1 MEWSRP
7 PGTTTS
13 SPCGNS
19 ATRVTMNRTYQTL
32 WLIAVLALALAIFT
46 FLPGAYVAQAR
57 GTLADVPRTRAPVAP
72 AAPRV
77 SANTSATGAQTPPA
91 RPALKPHPQVTLSAS
106 PSTVMIG
113 EHFTVNATFQTI
125 TDTQAPTG
133 ATTGYGP
140 FLDLIFPSGTQFQS
154 ATYLGAGVTTQRLTF
169 PVGGYVNHPYA
180 VDSSGNPVQVYGTPG
195 DELVVLQLPFGS
207 FTLGQPPVTISMDAI
222 LSSTISLATTPTIRA
237 RGGYQFGYTPLND
250 WCCGDPSIVG
260 DVVTGTLWSVN
271 QPIQP
276 TLLRV
281 SKSNNAP
288 ESETATGPNYP
299 RQWTVNVDVATGQT
313 ITNLQIIDTLPNN
326 AQFVSVDSVT
336 GNGMSVYT
344 ATLVPS
350 TTTPGGTLIYT
361 LNQVTGTTGTS
372 DAQMRFTFY
381 IPITD
386 ALGSAVL
393 NASTGASAV
402 SSNNVYAT
410 GFWIRDGVLVT
421 STTAV
426 GPIADRSIAIQKSA
440 ASPEVKPGAFITY
453 TLNFQVSDFFAF
465 NNVVIS
471 DTISDGQHFDA
482 SFAPTLVVNG
492 NGFTSSGAINAS
504 NFVTINHWSTA
515 PDFVP
520 PALGTT
526 DFIVRVSD
534 ELQTRLG
541 NGNLLGG
548 CIPLGGGANDCS
560 QRNDGV
566 TTGAITFRTIV
577 LNSFVDDY
585 PTGTTPQI
593 DEGDILRNSVTITGA
608 VLNASTLIP
617 TGSTASD
624 TSGATLNVA
633 RGSLQK
639 SIYAVNGALITTT
652 QTIHVN
658 AGDRVTYRLTYTT
671 PHSSF
676 EDRTFTDFL
685 PLPIFKVNDPD
696 ADGALGPGWTF
707 TYTVAA
713 SPTVPAA
720 GFAMFGPNDTFHNLT
735 NTIPSLVTD
744 TVANSLAFDYGSF
757 HDDTGTPS
765 VMDLL
770 FTVNVSR
777 DPYADG
783 LYFTNQARET
793 TGSTNG
799 GSSSADVIVQLVLN
813 EPALVFSKAAI
824 TTTNPGA
831 IFSPLPIGP
840 VSFTA
845 PGSAYA
851 RWAGTITSNDLITYP
866 LNSDVSGVDAND
878 LVSFAVV
885 VFNTGNSAR
894 GAFDIVISDTL
905 PLGFSIPPGGLNF
918 WVSYGDRTGYDG
930 ITTTQPLSYTKP
942 DGSAAT
948 PNDLFSGGIKLVD
961 PSSEQGVCQSHT
973 VGNGKDV
980 IIITY
985 DLLISNLI
993 TSSLPIKNV
1002 GTLANYSGS
1011 PGGANFTPPG
1021 GITNTATVT
1030 VAAPAI
1036 TKAFVGTNVTQTTGA
1051 NVAIGEQVTYSLS
1064 ITIPEGTTA
1073 NTLITDTLDSG
1084 LAFISCASIAP
1095 SNPISV
1101 TSSVGFGAACA
1112 SPTVTSAGRIIT
1124 FNLGDI
1130 TNLNNDN
1137 TVTET
1142 VSITYTAVVL
1152 NNPANTRGN
1161 TRANSVAMTY
1171 GAGLTLPVASA
1182 TPVTIVEPQ
1191 LSIAKTASPS
1201 FGDAGDTIT
1210 FTLTISNA
1218 SPGNISAFNVGLTD
1232 TVPVSMT
1239 YNAGTFS
1246 FVSGVAPTTI
1256 SDASA
1261 PLITATWDVIT
1272 QGLTSTLRF
1281 SARLDTNITPNQRIT
1296 NTAYVTGTS
1305 LPGDV
1310 LTAQSPYTTTSIER
1324 TGNWGDVGGS
1334 ASAPYRANISATVT
1348 VSNVVPVKTI
1358 TQTSESFTSVV
1369 AGTERVAIGE
1379 IVRYRLVTRLPEG
1392 ESLDFQIRDTIPTG
1406 LRFISDTT
1414 AMVAFVCNGGA
1425 NCITSSTLSGAG
1437 LVVGGN
1443 ETTINTIAPTFTLP
1457 ASAITPTTFND
1468 ATPVTFTLG
1477 SLVNSDGDSD
1487 LEYVVV
1493 EFNALVDNISGNTTG
1508 VSRGNTFNV
1517 RVNGATLATSG
1528 SVAVIIAQP
1537 TITITKSIV
1546 PPPPNDAGDTITYT
1560 LRLTNTAS
1568 GNNAAPAFDIVL
1580 TDTLNSYLTLQ
1591 SITNTMPATSTF
1603 ASFVAGQLITA
1614 TLDQLYPGASGIIT
1628 LTARI
1633 TSTVPVSQTIPNSA
1647 TLSFTSLPGT
1657 NGTTPN
1663 PTGSTTPGAPGA
1675 PDGERITTGISNT
1688 ITATLAAPTIVKLAP
1703 NPNQYTIGAVVPY
1716 TLCVTLPE
1724 GVTRSLQVT
1733 DTLPNYLAY
1742 VASSGQVLT
1751 DTTSVQQ
1758 CSATYTA
1765 LNGTLGSSSVVTA
1778 GQDIRLSFGSDPQI
1792 VDDNDATNNTFAF
1805 ALQAIVQNVIQN
1817 QDGLTRTNTAQLTFT
1832 NPNNN
1837 NTLTVSGGSQT
1848 ITITEP
1854 ILALNKFI
1862 SGQPVPADA
1871 GGWLTYTVS
1880 ISHAASSRVNAY
1892 DVVFSDTI
1900 PSALTNASVIS
1911 VNASGIAAPSSQITG
1926 GVLTV
1931 PASGAFDLPL
1941 GAAVTI
1947 TFQAQIV
1954 SSVAPNQAITNTG
1967 AVIWTSLPGVNPNER
1982 ASGDGLLNGG
1992 GVNDYEL
1999 QSSATFSTT
2008 TPTIGKTLVATSLG
2022 DTTGSNV
2029 TIGEVITYSLAITLT
2044 EGTTPS
2050 LVVTDT
2056 LPNNVA
2062 FLAGTAITDTTG
2074 FNGTLSE
2081 MTTTTGSGAVTFS
2094 FSNPIT
2100 VVGDNIATNNTFT
2113 ITFQARVNNAL
2124 ANQSGTPL
2132 PNSAALRVG
2141 SGSLVSSN
2149 VVTATVVEP
2158 TMAITKTIT
2167 PASAA
2172 ANDTITVTLVVG
2184 NSGTSI
2190 AYDTMVEDQFA
2201 TALLANITP
2210 VTTPGG
2216 FVFSTLAGPPTTT
2229 VRYTGGNVNVGA
2241 TLTFVFTATVTT
2253 NVTAGQIYNDVAS
2266 VAQATTLPGADAN
2279 ERVNYVVTDTKALTI
2294 IAPEISVTKTD
2305 GRATV
2310 QPGDTLV
2317 YTITITNA
2325 VGARNATGVVLTDTI
2340 PISTTF
2346 VAASIGGSYNSGT
2359 RTVTWNAFD
2368 LNAGASATRYV
2379 TVTVNTPL
2387 PAGTQSITN
2396 TARAVDDGTHGAETN
2411 LSDNSASDTDTVIGT
2426 YDLTIGKTDGGVSTS
2441 PGATLIYTLTYT
2453 NTGNIGANIRITET
2467 APTNTSYSGG
2477 AAWNCIGSTCT
2488 RDIAN
2493 VPADGIGRTTRF
2505 TLTVANPL
2513 PAGTISITNTATIG
2527 NDGTSSPESNPNNN
2541 SAQDT
2546 TPITGLTH
2554 NLTISK
2560 TDGGISVAPGDT
2572 IAYTIRYTNTGNI
2585 GVTNVTI
2592 TDTIPTNTTFNAG
2605 ASDSRWVCGG
2615 GNCIANVGTTNGN
2628 ASSSIV
2634 IAFAVNSSLP
2644 SGTTTIT
2651 NTARL
2656 GDDGANGAE
2665 ANPND
2670 NTAQDTTPINA
2681 APILQIAKSDG
2692 GVTATP
2698 GGNIVYTITFT
2709 NTGNIGAAN
2718 VTISDTLP
2726 ANTGFVGAS
2735 DGGTFA
2741 SGRVTWNVG
2750 ALAMSASGTRV
2761 ITVSVNTPLPA
2772 GALTITNTAAI
2783 TSTEISTPITGVD
2796 TTPVNVTHDLTIT
2809 KNDGG
2814 VSVTPGNVVTYTLR
2828 YTNANTSN
2836 IAAANVLL
2844 TETVPSNTTFA
2855 GPTGTWSCSIG
2866 APAGTTCLRNI
2877 GTLGVGG
2884 NGLVQFAVRV
2894 NSSLPGGTTT
2904 ITNTASIGDDGTSGA
2919 ESSMSNNTAQDTT
2932 PITIAPDLTI
2942 TKTDGGGSA
2951 LAGGTITYTL
2961 WYTNNGFVAATN
2973 VMIVDTVPNETT
2985 FVGPPAWGCAVGAS
2999 AGTQCPRNVGTL
3011 NIGASG
3017 SVTFTVRVN
3026 NPVTPGA
3033 TTITNTVRIS
3043 DDGANGA
3050 DLNPSNN
3057 VYTRTTPIA
3066 APALSLSKSAN
3077 VATIGAGGTITYT
3090 LRYTNTGSAA
3100 ATNVV
3105 LTDTVPISTTRTGGA
3120 GWSCPIG
3127 SGAGTICTQTIGTL
3141 GVGASSSAQFIVT
3154 AVNPIPPSVTQIAN
3168 TATIADDGGHTSTST
3183 STVGATHPPGTFS
3196 VYLPFISRAGPPAPT
3211 PTPTRTPTPYQWPL
3225 VDPKGMVSD
3234 PARDRLWLASH
3245 YDNSVTVFTESTITA
3260 TVPTLL
3266 AKITVGTKPFGIGLI
3281 DDKVYTANTGVPQPA
3296 SVSVISAAS
3305 MTVLKTISLSSCGSE
3320 ATHLAVNPNTHRV
3333 YIAMHSNPGRVAVI
3347 DTTTDSLA
3355 ACVPV
3360 ETGAFGIA
3368 AHPASNSIFV
3378 GSRDGLKL
3386 QRIDGATN
3394 NVTLTT
3400 NSWNGSGSPFYVGIN
3415 PTTNLLFAMV
3425 GIPNHDVPNKLYVYS
3440 IDGSGNLSNERIA
3453 SVGNTDDGGFVV
3465 QSQCSGNIFIAE
3477 TAQNQVRILT
3487 SDLASYGVVTEAS
3500 GLVGH
3505 GPFGLLEN
3513 PTFRRVYV
3521 SNKPANTLSVLT
3533 ECPGPLAPRLMMPMT
3548 PIPSTT
3554 PTITPKTITPTK
3566 TLTATVALTKTVT
3579 PTSAPT
3585 KSVTPTRASTLAP
3598 STPTR
3603 TPTLAP
3609 STPTR
3614 TPTLA
3619 PNTSTRTPTLAPS
3632 TPTRTRT
3639 VGASIPTPTPTLTRT
3654 LTITPTKAP

>member
-1 MEWSRP
+1 MDRLTHNNT
-7 PGTTTS
+7 GTL
-13 SPCGNS
+13 
-19 ATRVTMNRTYQTL
+19 ARRVTMNRAYQTL
-32 WLIAVLALALAIFT
+32 WLIAMCALALAIFT

-57 GTLADVPRTRAPVAP
+57 GTFAEMPRVRPPGAP

-77 SANTSATGAQTPPA
+77 PPNTDAQVPPA
-91 RPALKPHPQVTLSAS
+91 RPALKPYPQMTLSAS

-113 EHFTVNATFQTI
+113 EHFTVNATLQTI
-125 TDTQAPTG
+125 TDTQTPVT

-140 FLDLIFPSGTQFQS
+140 FIDVIFPAGAQFQS

-207 FTLGQPPVTISMDAI
+207 FTLGQPPVTVNMDAI
-222 LSSTISLATTPTIRA
+222 LSSTISLTTTPTIRA
-237 RGGYQFGYTPLND
+237 RGGYQFGYTPLDD

-281 SKSNNAP
+281 SKSNNAS

-299 RQWTVNVDVATGQT
+299 RQWTVDVDVATGQT
-313 ITNLQIIDTLPNN
+313 ITNLQISDTLPDS

-361 LNQVTGTTGTS
+361 LDQVTGTTS
-372 DAQMRFTFY
+372 ANDAQMRFTFY

-393 NASTGASAV
+393 NASTGASTV

-410 GFWIRDGVLVT
+410 GFWIRDGVPVT

-426 GPIADRSIAIQKSA
+426 GPITDRSIAIQKSA
-440 ASPEVKPGAFITY
+440 TSPEVKPGALVTY

-465 NNVVIS
+465 NSVVIS

-482 SFAPTLVVNG
+482 SFAPTLSVNG

-504 NFVTINHWSTA
+504 NFITINHWSTA

-520 PALGTT
+520 PANGTT

-541 NGNLLGG
+541 DGNLLGG
-548 CIPLGGGANDCS
+548 CIPLGGGVNDCS
-560 QRNDGV
+560 QRNDGA
-566 TTGAITFRTIV
+566 TTGAITFRTVV
-577 LNSFVDDY
+577 LNSFIDDY

-593 DEGDILRNSVTITGA
+593 DEGDILRNSVTITGS
-608 VLNASTLIP
+608 VLNASTLVA

-624 TSGATLNVA
+624 ASGATLTVA
-633 RGSLQK
+633 RGALNK

-676 EDRTFTDFL
+676 EDRTFTDYL

-696 ADGALGPGWTF
+696 ADDTLGPGWAF

-735 NTIPSLVTD
+735 DTIPTLVTD
-744 TVANSLAFDYGSF
+744 TVANSLTFDYGSF
-757 HDDTGTPS
+757 HDDTGPQS
-765 VMDLL
+765 VLDLL
-770 FTVNVSR
+770 FTVSVSR

-783 LYFTNQARET
+783 LYFTNQAREY

-824 TTTNPGA
+824 TTTNSGA
-831 IFSPLPIGP
+831 MFAPLPIGP

-866 LNSDVSGVDAND
+866 INSDVSGVDAND
-878 LVSFAVV
+878 RVSFAVV

-905 PLGFSIPPGGLNF
+905 PVGFSIPSGGLNF
-918 WVSYGDRTGYDG
+918 WVSYGDRTGFDG

-980 IIITY
+980 ILITY
-985 DLLISNLI
+985 DLLVSNLI
-993 TSSLPIKNV
+993 SASLPIKNV

-1011 PGGANFTPPG
+1011 PGGENFTPPG

-1036 TKAFVGTNVTQTTGA
+1036 TKSFISTNITQTTGA
-1051 NVAIGEQVTYSLS
+1051 NVAIGEQVTYTLS
-1064 ITIPEGTTA
+1064 ITIPEGTTTNA
-1073 NTLITDTLDSG
+1073 LVTDTLDSG

-1095 SNPISV
+1095 SNPVSV

-1112 SPTVTSAGRIIT
+1112 SPTVTSAGRVVT

-1137 TVTET
+1137 AVTEIIG
-1142 VSITYTAVVL
+1142 ITYTVVVL

-1171 GAGLTLPVASA
+1171 GAGLTVPVASA

-1191 LSIAKTASPS
+1191 LTIAKTASPS

-1218 SPGNISAFNVGLTD
+1218 SPGNISAFNVGFTD

-1239 YNAGTFS
+1239 YNAGTFA

-1281 SARLDTNITPNQRIT
+1281 SARLDTNVLPNQRIT

-1358 TQTSESFTSVV
+1358 TQTSESFTGVA
-1369 AGTERVAIGE
+1369 AGTTRVAIGE

-1392 ESLDFQIRDTIPTG
+1392 ESLDLQIRDTIPTG

-1414 AMVAFVCNGGA
+1414 ATVAFVCNGGA

-1437 LVVGGN
+1437 LVVSGN

-1457 ASAITPTTFND
+1457 ASAITPTTFGD

-1477 SLVNSDGDSD
+1477 SLVNSDTDPD
-1487 LEYVVV
+1487 LEYIVV
-1493 EFNALVDNISGNTTG
+1493 EFNALVDNIASNTTG
-1508 VSRGNTFNV
+1508 TSRANTFNV
-1517 RVNGATLATSG
+1517 RVNGATLATSA
-1528 SVAVIIAQP
+1528 SVSVIIAQP
-1537 TITITKSIV
+1537 TITLIKSIV
-1546 PPPPNDAGDTITYT
+1546 PPPNDAGDTITYT
-1560 LRLTNTAS
+1560 LRVTNTAS

-1603 ASFVAGQLITA
+1603 ASFVAGQMITA

-1628 LTARI
+1628 LTARV

-1647 TLSFTSLPGT
+1647 TLSFTSLPGP
-1657 NGTTPN
+1657 NGTSPN

-1675 PDGERITTGISNT
+1675 QNGERITTGISNT
-1688 ITATLAAPTIVKLAP
+1688 ISATLAAPTIVKLAP

-1742 VASSGQVLT
+1742 VAGSGQVLT
-1751 DTTSVQQ
+1751 DTASVQQ
-1758 CSATYTA
+1758 CNATYTA
-1765 LNGTLGSSSVVTA
+1765 LNGTLGTSSVVTS
-1778 GQDIRLSFGSDPQI
+1778 GQNIRLSFDSDPQI
-1792 VDDNDATNNTFAF
+1792 VDDNDATNNAFVF

-1817 QDGLTRTNTAQLTFT
+1817 QDGVTRTNTAQLTFT

-1848 ITITEP
+1848 ITVTEP

-1871 GGWLTYTVS
+1871 GGWLTYTIS

-1892 DVVFSDTI
+1892 EVVFSDTI
-1900 PSALTNASVIS
+1900 PSALTNASVIG
-1911 VNASGIAAPSSQITG
+1911 VNASGIITPSSQISG

-1931 PASGAFDLPL
+1931 PASGTFDLPL

-1947 TFQAQIV
+1947 TLQAQIV
-1954 SSVAPNQAITNTG
+1954 SGVAPNQAITNTG
-1967 AVIWTSLPGVNPNER
+1967 AVIWTSLPGANPNER
-1982 ASGDGLLNGG
+1982 ASGDGVLDGG

-1999 QSSATFSTT
+1999 PASATFTTT
-2008 TPTIGKTLVATSLG
+2008 TPAISKALVATSLA
-2022 DTTGSNV
+2022 DTTGSSV
-2029 TIGEVITYSLAITLT
+2029 TIGEVITYSLSITLT
-2044 EGTTPS
+2044 EGTTPL

-2056 LPNNVA
+2056 LPSNVA
-2062 FLAGTAITDTTG
+2062 FLAGTAITNTTG

-2081 MTTTTGSGAVTFS
+2081 MTTTTGSGTVTFS
-2094 FSNPIT
+2094 FNNPIT

-2113 ITFQARVNNAL
+2113 ITFQARVNNAP
-2124 ANQSGTPL
+2124 ANQSGTQL
-2132 PNSAALRVG
+2132 PNSAALRVNG
-2141 SGSLVSSN
+2141 GSLVPSN
-2149 VVTATVVEP
+2149 VVTVTVVEP

-2190 AYDTMVEDQFA
+2190 AYDTIVEDQFA

-2216 FVFSTLAGPPTTT
+2216 FAFSTIAGPPTTT

-2253 NVTAGQIYNDVAS
+2253 NVTAGQIYDDVAS

-2294 IAPEISVTKTD
+2294 IAPEISIAKTD

-2325 VGARNATGVVLTDTI
+2325 VGARNATGVVLTDTL

-2346 VAASIGGSYNSGT
+2346 VAASIGGAYDGGT
-2359 RTVTWNAFD
+2359 RTVTWSAFD
-2368 LNAGASATRYV
+2368 LNAGASATRSV

-2387 PAGTQSITN
+2387 PVGTSSITN
-2396 TARAVDDGTHGAETN
+2396 TARAVEDGTHGAETN
-2411 LSDNSASDTDTVIGT
+2411 LSDNFASDTDLVIGT
-2426 YDLTIGKTDGGVSTS
+2426 YDLTLGKTDGGASTS

-2467 APTNTSYSGG
+2467 VPTNTTYSGG

-2493 VPADGIGRTTRF
+2493 VPADGVGRTTTF

-2513 PAGTISITNTATIG
+2513 PAGTTAITNTATVG
-2527 NDGTSSPESNPNNN
+2527 NDGTGSPESNPNNN
-2541 SAQDT
+2541 TAQDT
-2546 TPITGLTH
+2546 TPVTGLTH

-2560 TDGGISVAPGDT
+2560 NDGGASVAPGDT
-2572 IAYTIRYTNTGNI
+2572 IAYTLRYTNTGNI
-2585 GVTNVTI
+2585 GASNVTI
-2592 TDTIPTNTTFNAG
+2592 TDTIPANTTFNAG
-2605 ASDSRWVCGG
+2605 ASDSRWACGG
-2615 GNCIANVGTTNGN
+2615 GNCIANVGITAGS

-2634 IAFAVNSSLP
+2634 IAFTVNAVLP
-2644 SGTTTIT
+2644 NGTTTIT
-2651 NTARL
+2651 NTARI
-2656 GDDGANGAE
+2656 GDDGANGPE
-2665 ANPND
+2665 SNPND
-2670 NTAQDTTPINA
+2670 NTAQDTTPVNA

-2709 NTGNIGAAN
+2709 NTGNIGASN

-2726 ANTGFVGAS
+2726 ANTGFAGAS
-2735 DGGTFA
+2735 DGGAFA

-2761 ITVSVNTPLPA
+2761 ITVSVNSPLPA
-2772 GALTITNTAAI
+2772 GARTITNTAAI
-2783 TSTEISTPITGVD
+2783 TSTEILTPVNATD
-2796 TTPVNVTHDLTIT
+2796 ATPVNVSHDLTIT
-2809 KNDGG
+2809 KDDGG
-2814 VSVTPGNVVTYTLR
+2814 VSVTPGSVVTYTLR

-2855 GPTGTWSCSIG
+2855 GPTGAWSCSIG
-2866 APAGTTCLRNI
+2866 ATAGTVCLRNI
-2877 GTLGVGG
+2877 GTLDVGG
-2884 NGLVQFAVRV
+2884 NGSVQFAVRV
-2894 NSSLPGGTTT
+2894 NSALPGGASA
-2904 ITNTASIGDDGTSGA
+2904 ITNTATIGDDGTSGP
-2919 ESSMSNNTAQDTT
+2919 ESNPNNNTAQDTT
-2932 PITIAPDLTI
+2932 PLTAAPELAI
-2942 TKTDGGGSA
+2942 TKTAGGSSA
-2951 LAGGTITYTL
+2951 LAGSTITYTL
-2961 WYTNNGFVAATN
+2961 WYTNNGAIAATN
-2973 VMIVDTVPNETT
+2973 VVITETVPNEMSY
-2985 FVGPPAWGCAVGAS
+2985 VGSIWSCVPNVYVGS
-2999 AGTQCPRNVGTL
+2999 ACTRNVGTL
-3011 NIGASG
+3011 NSGAS
-3017 SVTFTVRVN
+3017 SSITFTVRVN

-3033 TTITNTVRIS
+3033 TTITNTVRIG

-3050 DLNPSNN
+3050 DLLPSNN
-3057 VYTRTTPIA
+3057 VYTHTTPIA
-3066 APALSLSKSAN
+3066 TPALALSKSAN
-3077 VATIGAGGTITYT
+3077 VATIGAGGAITYT
-3090 LRYTNTGSAA
+3090 LRYTNTGTAD

-3105 LTDTVPISTTRTGGA
+3105 LTDTVPTGTTFTGGA
-3120 GWSCPIG
+3120 GWSCAPG
-3127 SGAGTICTQTIGTL
+3127 SAAGTICTQTIGTL
-3141 GVGASSSAQFIVT
+3141 NAGAFDSAQFVVT
-3154 AVNPIPPSVTQIAN
+3154 AVDPIPPSVTQIVN

-3183 STVGATHPPGTFS
+3183 STVTVTHPLGTYRL
-3196 VYLPFISRAGPPAPT
+3196 YLPFIARAGAPPTPT

-3234 PARDRLWLASH
+3234 PTRDRLWLASH
-3245 YDNSVTVFTESTITA
+3245 YDNSVVVFTESTITA

-3281 DDKVYTANTGVPQPA
+3281 DDKVYTANTGNPGPS

-3305 MTVLKTISLSSCGSE
+3305 MTVLKTISLSGCGSE

-3347 DTTTDSLA
+3347 NTTTDSLA
-3355 ACVPV
+3355 ACISV

-3368 AHPASNSIFV
+3368 AHPASNSIYV

-3425 GIPNHDVPNKLYVYS
+3425 GIPDHNVPNKLYVYS

-3465 QSQCSGNIFIAE
+3465 QSQCSGNIFVAE

-3513 PTFRRVYV
+3513 PTLRRVYV

-3533 ECPGPLAPRLMMPMT
+3533 ECPGPLAPRLMAPMT
-3548 PIPSTT
+3548 PIPSAT
-3554 PTITPKTITPTK
+3554 PTIAIKTVTPTR
-3566 TLTATVALTKTVT
+3566 TLTATVALTKTKT
-3579 PTSAPT
+3579 PTVAPSATIAPT
-3585 KSVTPTRASTLAP
+3585 RSATPSRTPAITQ
-3598 STPTR
+3598 TPTR

-3609 STPTR
+3609 KTPTRTPTLTPKTPTRTSTLAPKTPTR

-3619 PNTSTRTPTLAPS
+3619 PKTPTRTPTPK
-3632 TPTRTRT
+3632 TP
-3639 VGASIPTPTPTLTRT
+3639 
-3654 LTITPTKAP
+3654 